1 MIIEKTAENYD
12 ILKTY
17 HGLVRDLYKDLE
29 STIEKI
35 KKITSNHN
43 KLVKDKFKM
52 TPSDMHR
59 ILLNADFWKEY
70 NDYCRCDVL
79 ISNYIKQKEE
89 VYYCL
94 QDYMTNSCK
103 VEFLSVL
110 RITNGAIK

>member
-17 HGLVRDLYKDLE
+17 HGLVRGFYKDLE
-29 STIEKI
+29 PTIEKI
-35 KKITSNHN
+35 KKITSSHN

-52 TPSDMHR
+52 THSDMHI

-70 NDYCRCDVL
+70 DDYHGGDVL
-79 ISNYIKQKEE
+79 ITNYIKQKEE
-89 VYYCL
+89 IYYRL
-94 QDYMTNSCK
+94 QDYMTKSGK

-110 RITNGAIK
+110 RITTEQ

>member
-1 MIIEKTAENYD
+1 MIIENTTENYD

-17 HGLVRDLYKDLE
+17 HGLVRDFYKDLKP
-29 STIEKI
+29 IIKKI

-52 TPSDMHR
+52 TPLDMHR
-59 ILLNADFWKEY
+59 ILLKADFWKEY

-89 VYYCL
+89 IYYRL
-94 QDYMTNSCK
+94 QYYMTNSGK